1 LGLGLRLVLHLL
13 FDHPGYRAPDVVQ
26 VGFQNLFQVVE
37 DIIHDPVEEGFEGG
51 AGGWAAGHGN
61 YSTLGRRI
69 DFMQRV
75 QTYSVRRPSVNPSQ
89 VWLPRMQVVNSSQIH
104 VSHSQTTA

>member
-1 LGLGLRLVLHLL
+1 MGLGLRLVLHLL

-51 AGGWAAGHGN
+51 AGWATGHGN
-61 YSTLGRRI
+61 YSTLEKWFASCSGCKC
-69 DFMQRV
+69 
-75 QTYSVRRPSVNPSQ
+75 TACGVRR
-89 VWLPRMQVVNSSQIH
+89 
-104 VSHSQTTA
+104 